1 MDLIAVASKTPMPVL
16 RLGIQVASF
25 WLSMFP
31 NKGVTTWRRN
41 VAPLLGREPSRAET
55 RRAVDSWGRNL
66 SQSLHLDRWSPDRIN
81 AAVTISDADLERVES
96 YCQKGAV
103 FVLPHMGNWDLA
115 GAWINQRGFPVT
127 SVAENLPDA
136 QFARFQELRSAIGIE
151 IFGHR
156 EPRVLDRLLESARSG
171 RIVCLVGDR
180 NLGRRGTQVTWPT
193 EPPMTTGLPEG
204 AQRLARNLGVPL
216 VGVAC
221 SYESCIMR
229 IRISHAL
236 WQPGCEAGF
245 EAIQQRVCDFFA
257 ESIARD
263 AVDWHVM
270 QPFWPSR
277 S

>member
-55 RRAVDSWGRNL
+55 RRAVESWGRNL

-127 SVAENLPDA
+127 SVAENL
-136 QFARFQELRSAIGIE
+136 
-151 IFGHR
+151 
-156 EPRVLDRLLESARSG
+156 
-171 RIVCLVGDR
+171 
-180 NLGRRGTQVTWPT
+180 
-193 EPPMTTGLPEG
+193 
-204 AQRLARNLGVPL
+204 
-216 VGVAC
+216 
-221 SYESCIMR
+221 
-229 IRISHAL
+229 
-236 WQPGCEAGF
+236 
-245 EAIQQRVCDFFA
+245 
-257 ESIARD
+257 
-263 AVDWHVM
+263 
-270 QPFWPSR
+270 
-277 S
+277 

>member
-1 MDLIAVASKTPMPVL
+1 MDLIALASKTPMPVL
-16 RLGIQVASF
+16 RLGVKLASF
-25 WLSMFP
+25 WLSTFP
-31 NKGVTTWRRN
+31 NQGVRTWRRN
-41 VAPLLGREPSRAET
+41 VAPLLGREPSVTES
-55 RRAVDSWGRNL
+55 RRAVESWGLNL

-81 AAVTISDADLERVES
+81 SAVTISDADLERVEY
-96 YCQKGAV
+96 YCEKGAV

-115 GAWINQRGFPVT
+115 GAWISLRGFQVT

-136 QFARFQELRSAIGIE
+136 QFSRFQELRSSIGIE
-151 IFGHR
+151 VFGHKH
-156 EPRVLDRLLESARSG
+156 PRVFDRLLESARSG

-193 EPPMTTGLPEG
+193 DPPLTTGLPEG
-204 AQRLARNLGVPL
+204 AQGLARALGVPL
-216 VGVAC
+216 VGAAC
-221 SYESCIMR
+221 SYESGVMR
-229 IRISHAL
+229 IRVSGAL
-236 WQPGCEAGF
+236 WQPGCEASF
-245 EAIQQRVCDFFA
+245 EAVQQRVCDFFA